1 MPWENLTRIVMQCS
15 VEAFLTL
22 LSELSQGYLGRVRYA
37 RMSLARLHYAV
48 GKLDTGSDA
57 VLS

>member
-1 MPWENLTRIVMQCS
+1 M
-15 VEAFLTL
+15 
-22 LSELSQGYLGRVRYA
+22 LSESSQGYLGRVRYA
-37 RMSLARLHYAV
+37 RMSLARVHYAV